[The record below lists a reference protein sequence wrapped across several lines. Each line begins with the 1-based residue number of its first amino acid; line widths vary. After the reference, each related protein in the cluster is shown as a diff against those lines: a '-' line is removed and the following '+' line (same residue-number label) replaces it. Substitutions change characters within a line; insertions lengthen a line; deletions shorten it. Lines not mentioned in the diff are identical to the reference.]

1 VGGEQGKDRVI
12 DEAAAWFA
20 ALDARTADP
29 AAFEAWRDA
38 DPVHAVA
45 FAQVART
52 WESLER
58 LPSSAV
64 SARPEPTLTEPARA
78 EVPTSMSRRSLLRM
92 GVALAAVGVV
102 GVGGF
107 YAQSS
112 QARTFA
118 ETGVGGRRTE
128 TLPDGSRIDLNTDS
142 RVAWRQGESHRQFW
156 MERGEASLHVMSPDM
171 RLIGPAGEAGLA
183 QGRYNL
189 RLREKLLDLLVLD
202 GLATV
207 EGQPPL
213 TAGFAILVGSP
224 RARPRAIPQATLD
237 QMLAW
242 QKGELVFNGERLDA
256 VVEEY
261 NRYLSRKLVIGD
273 AAIAGFRLGGRFAT
287 GNPDLFLQALHATFG
302 VNARTEADQMIL
314 TR

>member
-1 VGGEQGKDRVI
+1 MDGQQGKDRVI
-12 DEAAAWFA
+12 DEAASWLA

-29 AAFEAWRDA
+29 AAFERWRDA
-38 DPVHAVA
+38 DPAHAVA

-58 LPSSAV
+58 LPTPALRAPIEPALV
-64 SARPEPTLTEPARA
+64 EARPG
-78 EVPTSMSRRSLLRM
+78 MSRRSLLRM
-92 GVALAAVGVV
+92 AVAATAVGIV

-142 RVAWRQGESHRQFW
+142 RVAWRLGETHRQFW
-156 MERGEASLHVMSPDM
+156 MERGEASLHVVSADM

-183 QGRYNL
+183 RGRYNL
-189 RLREKLLDLLVLD
+189 RLRETLLDLLVLD
-202 GLATV
+202 GRATV
-207 EGQPPL
+207 EGLPPL
-213 TAGFAILVGSP
+213 TAGFAILLGSP
-224 RARPRAIPQATLD
+224 EARPHAIPQATLD

-256 VVEEY
+256 VVAEY
-261 NRYLSRKLVIGD
+261 NRYLTRKLVIAD

-287 GNPDLFLQALHATFG
+287 GNPDLFLQALHASFG
-302 VNARTEADQMIL
+302 VNARTDGDRTIL